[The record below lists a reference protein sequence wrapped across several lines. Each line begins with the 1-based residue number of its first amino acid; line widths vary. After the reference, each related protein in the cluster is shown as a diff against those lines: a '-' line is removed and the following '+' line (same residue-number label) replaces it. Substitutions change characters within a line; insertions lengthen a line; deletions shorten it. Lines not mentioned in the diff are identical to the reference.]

1 MLRALRSNGAG
12 CSFACAP
19 ARLAAPG
26 GYADEHIAHYT
37 YAELM
42 DIFTKRGFT
51 FEESRYIMRGEL
63 IMAFRK
69 ASR

>member
-1 MLRALRSNGAG
+1 
-12 CSFACAP
+12 
-19 ARLAAPG
+19 
-26 GYADEHIAHYT
+26 
-37 YAELM
+37 M

-69 ASR
+69 AR